1 MINYNTE
8 YFKNNLYFFMKDK
21 GDKIHLY
28 YSVADTL
35 AESRKKDEKKE
46 FDKKDEKKIKKLV
59 NKALSSKEKISKKSL
74 DNALDKIGN
83 EDELK
88 ELVDFDGT
96 MLSSRIP
103 NLNMGLHPRKTMDQ
117 TVATSRVTND
127 PVTRGYRVY
136 WGESEDK
143 EGDIVNE
150 IDMEDAFGYEE
161 TENAKTYD
169 QAEKIMK
176 QMGVEDE
183 EELRDR
189 LNKFGFSK
197 KLDKSL
203 ENEKKKGVCKKCFT
217 KRRLTEKDSIEE
229 SQKQKMIKMVE
240 DILTKKQ
247 TKDSDM
253 IKKDSPI
260 SKILEKNLKSIKK
273 LAEKEGV
280 NINQLIKILKTGE

>member
-35 AESRKKDEKKE
+35 SESRKKDEKRE
-46 FDKKDEKKIKKLV
+46 FDKKDEKKIKKLI
-59 NKALSSKEKISKKSL
+59 NKAISSKQKIYKKSI
-74 DNALDKIGN
+74 DKALDKI
-83 EDELK
+83 EDDEELT
-88 ELVDFDGT
+88 ELVDTDGT
-96 MLSSRIP
+96 FLSSRIP

-117 TVATSRVTND
+117 TIATSRVTND

-143 EGDIVNE
+143 KGKIVNE

-169 QAEKIMK
+169 QAAKIMK
-176 QMGVEDE
+176 NMGVEDE
-183 EELRDR
+183 DELRDR

-203 ENEKKKGVCKKCFT
+203 DKEKQLGKCKKCFT

-229 SQKQKMIKMVE
+229 SQRQKMVKMVE
-240 DILTKKQ
+240 DILTKK
-247 TKDSDM
+247 KSPESDVV
-253 IKKDSPI
+253 KKDTPI

-273 LAEKEGV
+273 LAEKEGI
-280 NINQLIKILKTGE
+280 NLNQLIKILKTGE

>member
-1 MINYNTE
+1 
-8 YFKNNLYFFMKDK
+8 MKDK

-35 AESRKKDEKKE
+35 TESRKKDDKKE